1 MLSSDVALVKHL
13 DLVLVENFGG
23 GVEVFCTHDDPNF
36 FFGAGEKGID
46 VVDVDFGLQE
56 GTGNVF
62 ETGGVCNF
70 YADDIGFT
78 EEEAML
84 VEQGTSFVD
93 PVDHYPENG
102 IIGGVYGGQCHDVDL
117 GLIEEVGELAQTTH
131 FVFGVD
137 TELYDGIAEAP
148 SYTGF
153 YHIKHYYVE

>member
-1 MLSSDVALVKHL
+1 MLSSNVALVKHL
-13 DLVLVENFGG
+13 DLVLVEDFGG
-23 GVEVFCTHDDPNF
+23 GVEVFCAHDNPNF
-36 FFGAGEKGID
+36 FFGAGEEGID
-46 VVDVDFGLQE
+46 IVDVDFRLQK

-78 EEEAML
+78 EEETML
-84 VEQGTSFVD
+84 EEQGTSFVD

-117 GLIEEVGELAQTTH
+117 GFIEEVEQLAQTTH

-137 TELYDGIAEAP
+137 TELYDGIAETTSNA
-148 SYTGF
+148 GF
-153 YHIKHYYVE
+153 YHIKYYYVE